1 MNELVRLQSQE
12 IRADRQQVGA
22 QSFNTPWCNH
32 KHSLVPK
39 KIATTSLGGA
49 NALTCKGVL
58 DNCPIAKELLADI

>member
-1 MNELVRLQSQE
+1 LR
-12 IRADRQQVGA
+12 IQV
-22 QSFNTPWCNH
+22 
-32 KHSLVPK
+32 VPK